1 MQVTK
6 QNKEIQEEETAEEVV
21 IEKESTKKLD
31 KEDEVMF
38 GLSEVA

>member
-1 MQVTK
+1 MQATEK
-6 QNKEIQEEETAEEVV
+6 NKEIQEEETAMEVV

-31 KEDEVMF
+31 KGDEVMF